1 MSERT
6 QAEQNAA
13 DRRRELIAEA
23 LERAANG
30 GVFLNAQGKLA
41 PSLYN
46 SRSRSSISAFNALT
60 LALHSDRGGFQTNLY
75 TPFTEA
81 RKRGDGVQAGEKGV
95 PFVWYNWNAFRDRSD
110 KERTISRQEYNALSE
125 EQKKGYA
132 PVRDKE
138 IRTLFNIEQTSLPLS
153 DKAAFEKAVKEH
165 GPASER
171 GESEQDDKKLRMAVN
186 EFLKAVSENLAP
198 IRRDGIGI
206 AHYDSG
212 KDIIHLPSQKHY
224 DTYPEYVQD
233 AVRQIVTA
241 TGHPGRL
248 GRPGA
253 VEGGYAPT
261 EAQSL
266 RERLVVELASA
277 VKMNQL
283 GLPARIADE
292 NIPLIDKWKESMEK
306 SPRLMDGMEAEVNN
320 AMAMLYKAE
329 HGVKIEKSNEPVRQ
343 ETPDDRISAK
353 LMMVQDDDGKW
364 AMYVKPDNEK
374 GFAIYPEGGDI
385 GRFFAASKMEEA
397 AGNRIKSQLVQK
409 YYDLAV
415 KDPGLKVDLFTT
427 KEKDIDLSQIKN
439 VSVLKT
445 KENKLICSPVIEGIG
460 KPEPREVSQSQW
472 QRLWMAEDKV
482 EYKRNLAA
490 TLFADVIRQQQKQAE
505 TQKQQEEKRMNSPE
519 QKAKEER
526 EEKAKEAL
534 SKAETGAVVGL
545 IAGAVAKQEEEE
557 QHRGFHR

>member
-6 QAEQNAA
+6 PAEQNAV

-23 LERAANG
+23 LDRAASG
-30 GVFLNAQGKLA
+30 GVFLNAQGKSA
-41 PSLYN
+41 PMLYK
-46 SRSRSSISAFNALT
+46 STSGSSISAFNALT
-60 LALHSDRGGFQTNLY
+60 LALHSDRGGFRTNLY

-81 RKRGDGVQAGEKGV
+81 KKRGESVQAGEKGV
-95 PFVWYNWNAFRDRSD
+95 PFVWYKWNAFRDRTD
-110 KERTISRQEYNALSE
+110 KDRTISRQEYNALSE
-125 EQKKGYA
+125 EQKKGFA
-132 PVRDKE
+132 PVREKE

-153 DKAAFEKAVKEH
+153 DKAAFEKAMKEN
-165 GPASER
+165 GPVSER
-171 GESEQDDKKLRMAVN
+171 GESEQDDKKLRMEVN
-186 EFLKAVSENLAP
+186 DFLKAVGENLSP
-198 IRRDGIGI
+198 IRKDGIGI
-206 AHYDSG
+206 AHYDSE

-306 SPRLMDGMEAEVNN
+306 NPRLMDGLEAEVNN
-320 AMAMLYKAE
+320 ALAMLYKAE
-329 HGVKIEKSNEPVRQ
+329 HGVKIEKTNEPARQ
-343 ETPDDRISAK
+343 EAQADRISAK
-353 LMMVQDDDGKW
+353 LLMVQDDEGKW
-364 AMYVKPDNEK
+364 AMYVKPENEK
-374 GFAIYPEGGDI
+374 GFAIYPESGDI
-385 GRFFAASKMEEA
+385 GRFFAASKMDDA
-397 AGNRIKSQLVQK
+397 VRNRIKSQLVQK
-409 YYDLAV
+409 YYDLAA

-427 KEKDIDLSQIKN
+427 KEKDIDLAQIKS

-505 TQKQQEEKRMNSPE
+505 TEKQQEEKRMNSPE

-534 SKAETGAVVGL
+534 TKAETGAVVGI

>member
-6 QAEQNAA
+6 PVEQNAT
-13 DRRRELIAEA
+13 DRRKELLSEA
-23 LERAANG
+23 LDRAANG
-30 GVFLNAQGKLA
+30 GVFLNAQGKAA
-41 PSLYN
+41 PGLFN
-46 SRSRSSISAFNALT
+46 SKSGASISAFNALT
-60 LALHSDRGGFQTNLY
+60 LALHSDRGGFRTNLY
-75 TPFTEA
+75 IPFPEA
-81 RKRGDGVQAGEKGV
+81 KKRGDNVQAGEKGV
-95 PFVWYNWNAFRDRSD
+95 PFVWYRWNEFRDRSD

-125 EQKKGYA
+125 EQKKGFA
-132 PVRDKE
+132 PVRDRE
-138 IRTLFNIEQTSLPLS
+138 IRSLFNIEQTTLPIS
-153 DKAAFEKAVKEH
+153 DKEAFQKALKEY

-171 GESEQDDKKLRMAVN
+171 GESEQDDKKLRMTVN
-186 EFLKAVSENLAP
+186 DFLKAISENLAP

-224 DTYPEYVQD
+224 DTYGEYVQE
-233 AVRQIVTA
+233 AVRKIVSA

-253 VEGGYAPT
+253 VEGGYSPT
-261 EAQSL
+261 EAQTQ

-277 VKMNQL
+277 VKMNQF

-292 NIPLIDKWKESMEK
+292 NIPLIEKWKESLEK
-306 SPRLMDGMEAEVNN
+306 NPRLMDGLEAEVNN
-320 AMAMLYKAE
+320 ALAMLYKAE

-343 ETPDDRISAK
+343 EAQDDKINAK
-353 LMMVQDDDGKW
+353 LLMVQDDDGKW
-364 AMYVKPDNEK
+364 AMYIKPESEK
-374 GFAIYPEGGDI
+374 GFAIYPESGDI

-397 AGNRIKSQLVQK
+397 SGTRIKAQLAQK
-409 YYDLAV
+409 YYDLAA
-415 KDPGLKVDLFTT
+415 KDPSLKVDLFTT
-427 KEKDIDLSQIKN
+427 KETDIDMSRIGTVN
-439 VSVLKT
+439 VVKT
-445 KENKLICSPVIEGIG
+445 KENKILCSPVIEGIG
-460 KPEPREVSQSQW
+460 KPEPREVSPAQW

-490 TLFADVIRQQQKQAE
+490 TLFADVLRQQKQAE
-505 TQKQQEEKRMNSPE
+505 SEKQQEEKRMNSPE

-534 SKAETGAVVGL
+534 TKAETGAVVGI

-557 QHRGFHR
+557 HHRGFHR

>member
-6 QAEQNAA
+6 PVEQNAT
-13 DRRRELIAEA
+13 DRRKKLISEA
-23 LERAANG
+23 LDRAANG
-30 GVFLNAQGKLA
+30 GVFLNAQGKAA
-41 PSLYN
+41 PGLFN
-46 SRSRSSISAFNALT
+46 SKSGASISAFNSLI
-60 LALHSDRGGFQTNLY
+60 LALHSDRGGFRTNLY
-75 TPFTEA
+75 IPFPEA
-81 RKRGDGVQAGEKGV
+81 KKRGDNVQAGEKGV
-95 PFVWYNWNAFRDRSD
+95 PFVWNRWNEFRDRSD

-132 PVRDKE
+132 PVRDRE
-138 IRTLFNIEQTSLPLS
+138 IRSLFNIEQTTLPIS
-153 DKAAFEKAVKEH
+153 DKEAFQKALKEY

-171 GESEQDDKKLRMAVN
+171 GESEQDDKKLRMTVN
-186 EFLKAVSENLAP
+186 DFLKAVSENLAP

-224 DTYPEYVQD
+224 DTYGEYVQE
-233 AVRQIVTA
+233 AVRKIVSA

-253 VEGGYAPT
+253 VEGGYSPT
-261 EAQSL
+261 EAQTQ

-277 VKMNQL
+277 VKMNQF

-292 NIPLIDKWKESMEK
+292 NIPLIDKWKESLEK
-306 SPRLMDGMEAEVNN
+306 SPRLMDGIEAEVNN

-343 ETPDDRISAK
+343 EAQGDKINAK
-353 LMMVQDDDGKW
+353 LLMVQDDDGKW
-364 AMYVKPDNEK
+364 AIYVKPESEK
-374 GFAIYPEGGDI
+374 GFAIYPESGDI

-397 AGNRIKSQLVQK
+397 SGTRIKAQLAQK
-409 YYDLAV
+409 YYDLAAE
-415 KDPGLKVDLFTT
+415 DPSLKVDLFTT
-427 KEKDIDLSQIKN
+427 NEKDIDMSRIGTVN
-439 VSVLKT
+439 VVKT
-445 KENKLICSPVIEGIG
+445 KENKILCSPVIEGIG
-460 KPEPREVSQSQW
+460 KPEPREVSPAQW

-490 TLFADVIRQQQKQAE
+490 TLFADVLRQQKQAE
-505 TQKQQEEKRMNSPE
+505 SEKQQEEKRMNSPE

-534 SKAETGAVVGL
+534 TKAETGAVVGI

-557 QHRGFHR
+557 HHRGFHR